1 MATLD
6 EARAAKQE
14 MLEHLASVDELAAV
28 GITEDTKGF
37 GLRVNLRRKGA
48 KIPSK
53 FRGVPVQVEY
63 VGRVRAL

>member
-14 MLEHLASVDELAAV
+14 MLERLATDDNLAAV
-28 GITEDTKGF
+28 GITEDEKGF

-48 KIPSK
+48 KVPTK
-53 FRGVPVQVEY
+53 VRGVRVHVEY
-63 VGRVRAL
+63 VGPARAL